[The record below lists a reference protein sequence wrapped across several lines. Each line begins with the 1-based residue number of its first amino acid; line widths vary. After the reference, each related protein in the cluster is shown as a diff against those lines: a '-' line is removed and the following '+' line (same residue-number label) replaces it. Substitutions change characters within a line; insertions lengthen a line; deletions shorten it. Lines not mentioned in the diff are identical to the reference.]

1 MIYTTT
7 LVVEGRMHCP
17 ARLCAD
23 PLMIYYSPGKYV
35 PVKKIFHPTL
45 KEIISINSYQIVF
58 TLQG

>member
-1 MIYTTT
+1 LKPTT
-7 LVVEGRMHCP
+7 LEVKGRMHCP
-17 ARLCAD
+17 ARLCAE

-35 PVKKIFHPTL
+35 QVKKILYQTL